1 MGMSRLLEHINSQP
15 KNARTFQLLFGSV
28 QLLSHVSPTSRT
40 CFTNMFPQNGF
51 GTRQNGNKTVSRRKC
66 KFFNGFRSL
75 PLWTGPPLLL
85 DRPPVP
91 LDRPA
96 GSFGSAH
103 RCLWI
108 GPPAPLDRPAGRFGS
123 ARRPLWIGPLALQAS
138 AVKRSIVQYRNNLL

>member
-1 MGMSRLLEHINSQP
+1 MPGPFSYFL
-15 KNARTFQLLFGSV
+15 ARSSYFHMFHQLLA
-28 QLLSHVSPTSRT
+28 HVSPT
-40 CFTNMFPQNGF
+40 CFL
-51 GTRQNGNKTVSRRKC
+51 KTDSVRAKTETKLFREGHVNFK
-66 KFFNGFRSL
+66 NGFRSL

-96 GSFGSAH
+96 GSFGSAR